1 MLKLDINLLYTI
13 INIIVLFILLRLFLF
28 KPVKKVLKEREEMI
42 NNNLKEIEDKRQAV
56 KVQED
61 QAQQEQKRLAQ
72 EADAILEDA
81 QQRAELQEAE
91 ILKEAKEQAS
101 EIIETANKQAE
112 EDKKKLLE
120 QTQGEIVDLA
130 LQAAVKI
137 IGEQSKT
144 TDSQKLN
151 DIVDGVEAKKR

>member
-61 QAQQEQKRLAQ
+61 QAQQKQKRLAQ

-112 EDKKKLLE
+112 ENKKKLLE